1 MSRHTSSVLHRAAI
15 GAFLLGSAAFAAACS
30 SAGGAGGGGN
40 PDLITREQIEELT
53 DENALQVVQRL
64 RPRWLRPRSQASL
77 GTPSR
82 RDPVAGVGTQAP
94 LPPMPEIFVDNVRRG
109 PVESLSQIS
118 INEIEQMQ
126 FIDATDATTRYGT
139 GYISGIIHVLTR

>member
-15 GAFLLGSAAFAAACS
+15 GAFLLGLAAVAAACS
-30 SAGGAGGGGN
+30 SAGGAVGGGS

-53 DENALQVVQRL
+53 DENAYQVVQRL

-82 RDPVAGVGTQAP
+82 RDPSGVGTQP
-94 LPPMPEIFVDNVRRG
+94 PTPPMPEVFVDNVRRG
-109 PVESLSQIS
+109 PVESLAQIS
-118 INEIEQMQ
+118 LNEIEQMQ